1 MIMLVV
7 VERGE
12 HEYCYL
18 CFSYA
23 LQSEPNETILV
34 CCDDDDVS
42 FSQECHLCRMSVT
55 YPSYSCHRRLPDG
68 RRLSPS
74 DSADFHEV

>member
-1 MIMLVV
+1 MLVV

-12 HEYCYL
+12 HECYL

-34 CCDDDDVS
+34 GCDDDDV
-42 FSQECHLCRMSVT
+42 LK
-55 YPSYSCHRRLPDG
+55 
-68 RRLSPS
+68 
-74 DSADFHEV
+74 